1 MPQEL
6 TAAAPLSLPAFC
18 VALGCADG
26 VWGLDENRDELRRL
40 ATAVAGLSPVLDCQE
55 PAMAVAGRRSQL
67 VAGSTSMHSGKLN

>member
-26 VWGLDENRDELRRL
+26 VGVWTKT
-40 ATAVAGLSPVLDCQE
+40 ATTGD
-55 PAMAVAGRRSQL
+55 GRRRF
-67 VAGSTSMHSGKLN
+67 VAGS